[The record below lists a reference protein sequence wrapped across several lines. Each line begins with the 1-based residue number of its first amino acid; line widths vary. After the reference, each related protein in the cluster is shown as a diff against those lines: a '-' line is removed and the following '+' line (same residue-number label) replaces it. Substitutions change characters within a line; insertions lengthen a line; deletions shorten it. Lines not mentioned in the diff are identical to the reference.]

1 MEHVYVLPVLGVSC
15 VPQAVKR
22 LLVFVPQVFQE
33 EVHVLNRELNWNVW
47 LELSI
52 ELNELPGEFLNSL
65 RNFLVYFN
73 SPYLVTAYVFF
84 INWFVILNI
93 RNRRLWAAEQ
103 ELDEKP
109 VLRELL
115 GLPVS
120 LEVEESRVLQSLA
133 FVEENSPIEEP
144 GFLNKRLQQLL
155 GREVGCERIH
165 E

>member
-52 ELNELPGEFLNSL
+52 EINELPGEFLNSL

-84 INWFVILNI
+84 INWFVILN
-93 RNRRLWAAEQ
+93 
-103 ELDEKP
+103 K
-109 VLRELL
+109 
-115 GLPVS
+115 
-120 LEVEESRVLQSLA
+120 
-133 FVEENSPIEEP
+133 
-144 GFLNKRLQQLL
+144 
-155 GREVGCERIH
+155 
-165 E
+165 